1 MDAERLRQE
10 NSVIARDAPH
20 LDRRRAGNYL
30 EAINDFNDNK
40 NKSSLVNSVILVDH
54 PADNDS
60 QMDEQSNN
68 TIAARI

>member
-1 MDAERLRQE
+1 M
-10 NSVIARDAPH
+10 IARDAPH

>member
-1 MDAERLRQE
+1 
-10 NSVIARDAPH
+10 
-20 LDRRRAGNYL
+20 
-30 EAINDFNDNK
+30 
-40 NKSSLVNSVILVDH
+40 LVNSVILVDH